1 VSARAA
7 AQSSSQAPFVDSPI
21 HLGLL
26 KGFDLRQGGRQIRL
40 PLSAQR
46 LLAFLAL
53 HDRPLQR
60 LYVAGTL
67 WLDSSQ
73 DAANANLRTALWRL
87 RRPGCVLVD
96 ATPTE
101 LSLAEGVVVDLRET
115 EKTAQRVLAHHGESS
130 DLGALCVA
138 GDLLPDWYDDWLL
151 VERERFRQLRLHAL
165 ESLAEDLAAGGR
177 FAAAAEAALA
187 AVAAEPLRESAHRVL
202 VRLHLAEG
210 NVAEAIRQ
218 YRVYSNLLRNE
229 LGLEPT
235 PNMQNL
241 VRSLPIA
248 TGPAPAGG

>member
-1 VSARAA
+1 VTAA
-7 AQSSSQAPFVDSPI
+7 AQAPGQIPVVETPI
-21 HLGLL
+21 KLGLL
-26 KGFDLRQGGRQIRL
+26 KGFELRQGARQLRL

-67 WLDSSQ
+67 WLDSTQ

-96 ATPTE
+96 STPTE
-101 LSLAEGVVVDLRET
+101 LALAGGVVVDLRET
-115 EKTAQRVLAHHGESS
+115 AETARRVLAHEGESS

-165 ESLAEDLAAGGR
+165 ESLAEDLAAGGQ

-187 AVAAEPLRESAHRVL
+187 AIAAEPLRESAHRAL

-210 NVAEAIRQ
+210 NVGEAIRQ
-218 YRVYSNLLRNE
+218 YSLYASLLRDE
-229 LGLEPT
+229 LGLEPSPT
-235 PNMQNL
+235 MQSL
-241 VRSLPIA
+241 MRSLPVVRHP
-248 TGPAPAGG
+248 TPRTP

>member
-7 AQSSSQAPFVDSPI
+7 ARGSQGPTFDPPI
-21 HLGLL
+21 QLGLL
-26 KGFDLRQGGRQIRL
+26 KGFELRQDAKPVRL

-60 LYVAGTL
+60 LYVAGVL

-73 DAANANLRTALWRL
+73 EAANASLRTALWRL
-87 RRPGCVLVD
+87 RRPGCVLVE

-101 LSLAEGVVVDLRET
+101 LSLADGVIVDLRET
-115 EKTAQRVLAHHGESS
+115 AKTAKRVLAHDGESA
-130 DLGALCVA
+130 DLGMLCVA

-165 ESLAEDLAAGGR
+165 ESLAEDLAAGGQ

-187 AVAAEPLRESAHRVL
+187 AIAAEPLRESAHRAL

-210 NVAEAIRQ
+210 NIGEAIRQ
-218 YRVYSNLLRNE
+218 YAVYAGLLREE
-229 LGLEPT
+229 LGMEPSPT
-235 PNMQNL
+235 MQSL
-241 VRSLPIA
+241 VRSLPLA
-248 TGPAPAGG
+248 TGTRRRAL

>member
-1 VSARAA
+1 VSARAEDH
-7 AQSSSQAPFVDSPI
+7 SSARTSFVEPPI

-26 KGFDLRQGGRQIRL
+26 KGFELRQDGTQIRL

-53 HDRPLQR
+53 HERPLQR

-101 LSLAEGVVVDLRET
+101 LSLAHGVVVDLRET
-115 EKTAQRVLAHHGESS
+115 EKTAQRVLAHLGESS
-130 DLGALCVA
+130 DLDALCVA

-165 ESLAEDLAAGGR
+165 ESLAEDLAAGSR
-177 FAAAAEAALA
+177 FAAATEAALA

-210 NVAEAIRQ
+210 NVGEAIRQ
-218 YRVYSNLLRNE
+218 YTLYSTLLRDE

-235 PNMQNL
+235 AHMQNL
-241 VRSLPIA
+241 VRSLPVA
-248 TGPAPAGG
+248 NGSSPAAG

>member
-1 VSARAA
+1 VSARTAA
-7 AQSSSQAPFVDSPI
+7 RSPRASLFDPPI
-21 HLGLL
+21 QLGLL
-26 KGFDLRQGGRQIRL
+26 KGFELRQGAKPVRL

-53 HDRPLQR
+53 QDRPLQR

-67 WLDSSQ
+67 WLESSQ
-73 DAANANLRTALWRL
+73 EAANASLRTALWRL

-96 ATPTE
+96 ATPNE

-115 EKTAQRVLAHHGESS
+115 AETAKRVLAHDGASA
-130 DLGALCVA
+130 DLGMLCVA

-165 ESLAEDLAAGGR
+165 ESLAEDLAAGGQ

-187 AVAAEPLRESAHRVL
+187 AIAAEPLRESAHRAL

-210 NVAEAIRQ
+210 NVGEAIRQ
-218 YRVYSNLLRNE
+218 YAVYAALLRDE
-229 LGLEPT
+229 LGLEPS
-235 PNMQNL
+235 PNMQSL
-241 VRSLPIA
+241 VRSLPLA
-248 TGPAPAGG
+248 TEARRRAL